1 MRKRGKTIKIYP
13 ATFVIEV
20 NSILNH
26 KSETFTYEVKNNY
39 VWKSILK
46 SAIDRYALYNK
57 DYKAYLI
64 TEHSRVND
72 EIKNVKI

>member
-1 MRKRGKTIKIYP
+1 MRKRGNTIKIYP